1 MRKRKSLDLEMKIFL
16 KEKLK
21 SFLSYARL
29 FYNCFDCCLHEKTF
43 FVFVA
48 LKMKK
53 EKCEKREKFFVELRI
68 VWEDIKYAHLGSFF
82 LIQIQAKTTFYTMP
96 HKNSWGSRLQ
106 PKRTSLSHSFSHSF
120 CEFYNENFCWV
131 EKKGETNFYDDMNN
145 NKLIISFLFK
155 GESWILRVFEMIYLW
170 DHQKKK
176 CLFEFLKN
184 ILLIPCWAI
193 TCTYIAL
200 FTILYRSSCRILLLF
215 PMWMSHTS
223 NSQEMKYV
231 FLWLY
236 DSSTFHFWIYLA
248 QASSTSQSKIDL
260 SLKNFHNISL
270 LAFLT

>member
-1 MRKRKSLDLEMKIFL
+1 
-16 KEKLK
+16 
-21 SFLSYARL
+21 
-29 FYNCFDCCLHEKTF
+29 
-43 FVFVA
+43 VW
-48 LKMKK
+48 
-53 EKCEKREKFFVELRI
+53 EKREIFCWIENC
-68 VWEDIKYAHLGSFF
+68 LGGHQICSLGFF
-82 LIQIQAKTTFYTMP
+82 LPYSNTSKKYILHDAPQKFMRVKVTTEENF
-96 HKNSWGSRLQ
+96 
-106 PKRTSLSHSFSHSF
+106 SLSHSFSHSF

-145 NKLIISFLFK
+145 NKLIISFFFK

-260 SLKNFHNISL
+260 SFKNFHNISL
-270 LAFLT
+270 LAFQT